1 MEEVCEIPRKNATNE
16 EISTILTT
24 YRTIAVVGL
33 STNEDRDS
41 NRVARFL
48 MEHGFQI
55 IPVNPNHN
63 EVLGQKC
70 YPSLSAIPEEINI
83 EVADIFRRPSA
94 VPEIV
99 DEAIQRGVKVIW
111 MQEGSLRS
119 PTPSAYGI
127 VHNDAADKARE
138 HGLQVVM
145 SKCMMKEYLA
155 L

>member
-99 DEAIQRGVKVIW
+99 DEAIQRGMKVIW
-111 MQEGSLRS
+111 MQE
-119 PTPSAYGI
+119 GI

>member
-16 EISTILTT
+16 EIRSILTT
-24 YRTIAVVGL
+24 HRTVAVVGL

-55 IPVNPNHN
+55 IPVNPNYD

-70 YPSLSAIPEEINI
+70 YPSLSAIPEEIKI
-83 EVADIFRRPSA
+83 EVADIFRKPSA

-111 MQEGSLRS
+111 MQEG
-119 PTPSAYGI
+119 I
-127 VHNDAADKARE
+127 VHNDAADKVRE

-145 SKCMMKEYLA
+145 NKCMVK
-155 L
+155 

>member
-1 MEEVCEIPRKNATNE
+1 MEEVCEIPRKNVASE
-16 EISTILTT
+16 EIRTILTT
-24 YRTIAVVGL
+24 YRTVAVVGL

-48 MEHGFQI
+48 MARGFRI
-55 IPVNPNHN
+55 IPVNPNHD

-83 EVADIFRRPSA
+83 EIADIFRRPSA

-99 DEAIQRGVKVIW
+99 AEAIPRGVKVIW
-111 MQEGSLRS
+111 MQE
-119 PTPSAYGI
+119 GI

-138 HGLQVVM
+138 HGLKVVM
-145 SKCMMKEYLA
+145 SKCMMRG
-155 L
+155 